1 MTDAEKLEKIREILH
16 EYKDNESVFEQPA
29 SETERQKNFREDL
42 RMVVSLVFK
51 QDLDIPSNLSAAG
64 LRERLQKI
72 WKETKPEAWK
82 E

>member
-1 MTDAEKLEKIREILH
+1 MKDAEKLEKIKEVLQ
-16 EYKDNESVFEQPA
+16 EYKGNEGVFGQPA

-42 RMVVSLVFK
+42 RMIVSLVFK
-51 QDLDIPSNLSAAG
+51 EDLDIPSNLSAAE
-64 LRERLQKI
+64 LRKRLQKI